1 MKQKLSEIQKIFYF
15 KSKHKSTLRQMYFQ
29 SLRVL
34 MLVTL
39 QMLNSPSAG
48 NLYSTQPQI
57 SN

>member
-1 MKQKLSEIQKIFYF
+1 MSEIQNKF
-15 KSKHKSTLRQMYFQ
+15 KSKHKSTLKQMYFQ